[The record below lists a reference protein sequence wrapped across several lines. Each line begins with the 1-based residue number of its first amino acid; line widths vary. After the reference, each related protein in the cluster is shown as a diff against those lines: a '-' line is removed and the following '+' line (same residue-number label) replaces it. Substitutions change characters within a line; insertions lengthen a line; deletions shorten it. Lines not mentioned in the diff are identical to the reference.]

1 MIEEKMTREKFHRSV
16 DNPFGENVIES
27 KQKYVAK
34 KITSPWRSP
43 CNAHEINSVSVKI
56 VFC

>member
-1 MIEEKMTREKFHRSV
+1 MIEEKMMREKFHRSV

-34 KITSPWRSP
+34 KITSP
-43 CNAHEINSVSVKI
+43 
-56 VFC
+56 